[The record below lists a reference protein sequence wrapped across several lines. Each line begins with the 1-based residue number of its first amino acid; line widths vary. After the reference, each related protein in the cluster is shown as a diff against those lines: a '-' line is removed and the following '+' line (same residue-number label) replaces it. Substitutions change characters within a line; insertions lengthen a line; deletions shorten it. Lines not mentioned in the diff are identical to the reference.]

1 MPFYTGGV
9 RLDDSFFSNE
19 DLVNQY
25 VTFSG
30 PLWSWGGNSNGSLQ
44 AASIGNGGY
53 GNYSSPIQNYL
64 GNTNWQQVSSNF
76 FCVAEIRYDGTLW
89 LCGKSFHGQL
99 GNDKQYAPDYA
110 SEFRFPVETI
120 SGGTDWKQVS
130 VGGYT
135 TGAIKTDGTLWLWG
149 EGAGGQLGDNT
160 VLKKSSP
167 VQTITGGN
175 NWKYVS
181 IAGYNGTAIKTDGTL
196 WLWGS
201 NHIGQLGDNTTVNK
215 SSPIQVMTGG
225 NWSIISNSSYNN
237 AVAGIKTDGT
247 LWVWGYNA
255 SGQLGDNTTIDKSSP
270 VQIITGGTWRSVDS
284 MASNMAGIKSD
295 GTLWTWGFNDSGQLG
310 DNTTITR
317 SSPVQ
322 TVAGGNN
329 WRRVACG
336 QNHMSAVKTD
346 GTLWTWGSNSFGQ
359 LGDNTTV
366 NKSSPIQTL
375 KNVNTWRQL
384 SCGYNNTSAIQ
395 DLG

>member
-9 RLDDSFFSNE
+9 KLDDFFFTDE

-25 VTFSG
+25 ATLSG
-30 PLWSWGGNSNGSLQ
+30 PLWSWGGNSYGGTSDGSLGEGSYS
-44 AASIGNGGY
+44 A
-53 GNYSSPIQNYL
+53 YSSPIQNL
-64 GNTNWQQVSSNF
+64 MGDTIWRQVSSNVY
-76 FCVAEIRYDGTLW
+76 CIAEIRYDGTLW
-89 LCGKSFHGQL
+89 LCGRCFNGQL
-99 GNDKQYAPDYA
+99 GNNRTIADDG
-110 SEFRFPVETI
+110 SISFRSPVQTI

-135 TGAIKTDGTLWLWG
+135 NGAIKTDGALWLWG
-149 EGAGGQLGDNT
+149 EGVGGQLGDNT
-160 VLKKSSP
+160 VVKKSSP
-167 VQTITGGN
+167 VQTIAGGK

-181 IAGYNGTAIKTDGTL
+181 IAGYNVTAIKTDGTL

-225 NWSIISNSSYNN
+225 KWSIISNSSYNN

-255 SGQLGDNTTIDKSSP
+255 SGQLGDNTTVNKSSP

-284 MASNMAGIKSD
+284 MTSNMAGIKSD
-295 GTLWTWGFNDSGQLG
+295 GTLWTWGANTYGQLG
-310 DNTTITR
+310 DNTTIDK

-322 TVAGGNN
+322 TVAGGQN
-329 WRRVACG
+329 WRQVACG

-346 GTLWTWGSNSFGQ
+346 GTLWTWGINNVGQ

-375 KNVNTWRQL
+375 MQVKNWRQV
-384 SCGYNNTSAIQ
+384 SCGYITTSAIQ